1 MRSAECGGKVLR
13 AALCTYGGR
22 YRLSEVKTF
31 QCPSCAAVLRVVG
44 DAATVTCD
52 YCGNTVAVPAELRPP
67 PRYVPPTY
75 VAAPAPAY
83 VLAPNSMARTAS
95 TLGILGL
102 VLSCIFLP
110 VGFILCVIALVL
122 AWQYKRQL
130 AQTPGAFP
138 HPDDAGR
145 IRTGQVTATVG
156 LVLTG
161 LLCGFGV
168 FLYGLGLFVTVTG
181 GTPTPLP

>member
-1 MRSAECGGKVLR
+1 MADQQ
-13 AALCTYGGR
+13 
-22 YRLSEVKTF
+22 TF
-31 QCPSCAAVLRVVG
+31 QCPSCAATLHVVG

-52 YCGNTVAVPAELRPP
+52 YCGNTVAVPAALRPP

-75 VAAPAPAY
+75 VVAAPVAPY

-95 TLGILGL
+95 VLGILGL
-102 VLSCIFLP
+102 VLSCILWP
-110 VGFILCVIALVL
+110 VGGIVSVVALVL
-122 AWQYKRQL
+122 AWQYQRQL
-130 AQTPGAFP
+130 ALSPGTFP

-156 LVLTG
+156 LVLTV
-161 LLCGFGV
+161 LLCV
-168 FLYGLGLFVTVTG
+168 AVIFLYGLGLFVAVTEI